1 MVVGAGAASSTFAY
15 ALAQKGLADEIDLI
29 APNHDFGEGQSLDL
43 AHGLLYYPSMQIL
56 VG

>member
-1 MVVGAGAASSTFAY
+1 VVVGAGAASSTFAY